1 MSQNSQL
8 AEGWNPLCEHLR
20 ESSNSIYAIK
30 WEAKTK
36 DDVWAA
42 MGKTGALIGG
52 NVAITYATGGT
63 LSLLS
68 TILLGSKGGMI
79 MHDLFNSTKQMAK
92 FSGELLACALAI
104 GFPFYTQSVSL
115 LGFSLGC
122 QVIKSALKT
131 LNSFEANNVV

>member
-1 MSQNSQL
+1 
-8 AEGWNPLCEHLR
+8 
-20 ESSNSIYAIK
+20 
-30 WEAKTK
+30 
-36 DDVWAA
+36 

-131 LNSFEANNVV
+131 LRKLKATNVVQNVTFLGAAVDLM